1 MLGASKSI
9 WGFDPRSI
17 PGCSIWFDAADTST
31 ITTSGTNVTSWTNK
45 GSIPLI
51 AYPLTG
57 GLGTPVGGGTNSN
70 AYGGYMTS
78 GTSTVNGLNAV
89 SCPIQT
95 TYGMNSTV
103 TFPAQARAV
112 FAVYKATVLGSSSQY
127 LTFFGC
133 ATVTPNNQNG
143 MDNYIYYDGQSA
155 TLFAEVGA
163 GNGSVL
169 GASTA
174 AGTIPLNTTGMVCWV
189 QSAVSTG
196 SNFITLNGVSQSV
209 TTNAIASTYVTTPQ
223 YYFIGCSYP
232 QSCLLCEYIMI
243 NAEMTIPQR
252 QSMEGYLARKWG
264 ITLPTTHP
272 FYGTLPFN
280 RYFNPTDIPGC
291 SLWLDGADG
300 SSIVPSI
307 APGIVTSLTGNMN
320 AVISGVAQLPDG
332 NIVAT
337 DSGGNLI
344 KLITYPGGVVTVLAG
359 STEGSNNAT
368 GTSASFAY
376 PFGVAVLSNSTIVV
390 ADANNSMIRLVTYP
404 GAVVTTLAGNG
415 ARSAVNGTGTAATFN
430 IPQGVA
436 VLSDGNIVVADTFN
450 NMIRLVTYPGGVVT
464 TLAGQTTSGSAD
476 GTGTAASFY
485 YPIGIA
491 QLSNSNIVV
500 VDSVNNRIRL
510 VTYPGGVVTTLAG
523 QSTAGSNDGTGTAA
537 SFNRPNGVCQAPNGG
552 IIVTDGNN
560 NRIRLVTTSTYTV
573 NSGVVTTLAGSG
585 TGQFADGTGTAASF
599 FNPNGVAKLSNGNA
613 IIADTNNYRIRIMTI
628 MTTVTSGTWN
638 DKSGQSNTM
647 SGTAT
652 WSGSNMIFDGS
663 TSAFSNTTY
672 VFPSNAYS
680 MFGVYSNTTA
690 PAASAYMNAVYGSNG
705 YPMLGIYGSNKYVS
719 ARSVVANTGALST
732 TVGWAARIGGTGTDL
747 GRAVA
752 TDSSGNVLV
761 TGNFTSGSL
770 NFYNSSGVSNASLAS
785 AGTGSNSCFIGKYT
799 SAGAVSWAA
808 KIGGTLDDYGYG
820 IATDLNGN
828 VFVTGFYNSSP
839 VTVYDS
845 SGVSNA
851 SLANAGSSDIF
862 LVKYTSSGSFSW
874 AARMAGASLDSGRA
888 VATDSSGNVFVA
900 GHTSSLIL
908 YDSSG
913 VSNASIVSYSAFVA
927 KYTSTGSV
935 SWVVGMGGTGGINV
949 TIDSSGNVLV
959 TGNFTIAS
967 LKFYNSSGVSNASI
981 SNSGSSDIFI
991 AKYTSSGSFSW
1002 AVHIGGTGADYEYGV
1017 ATDSSGN
1024 VFVTGS
1030 YASTTLT
1037 FYDSSGVSN
1046 ASLSNSGV
1054 NDCFIAKYTSAG
1066 AVSWVAKIGGT
1077 GDDDGYGIATDL
1089 NGNVFVTGL
1098 YSAALTMYNT
1108 SGTAGATLGN
1118 VGGTYDGFVAKYTSA
1133 GAVSWAVQIAG
1144 AGADRPYGI
1153 TTDSSGNVLVTGSY
1167 ASTTLTFYD
1176 SSGVSNASLSTTGQ
1190 NVFIAKYSPDGYI
1203 TAPVPASSNV
1213 LVSATYA
1220 SSTFSP
1226 FVNGSNTSTLAGAT
1240 TATTGIYVG
1249 GPSNYFNGSIS
1260 ELLIY
1265 SSTLSAAQ
1273 RQQVEGY
1280 LIQKWGLSTQT
1291 ISNHPYKLIPPATSQ
1306 PPQFAEVTPGNWT
1319 RDWNPYLQS
1328 LIAKNNPT
1336 NATVIPTV
1344 SYGTGGPSLTPAL
1357 STQRYQG
1364 GVLAPNG
1371 NIYCVPN
1378 GATTSNVLI
1387 INTTTNAV
1395 SYGTSSLTP
1404 ALSTQ
1409 TYCGGVLAPNGNIY
1423 CVPNGA
1429 SNILIINTTTNAVSY
1444 GTSSLSPALSTQ
1456 GYQGGV
1462 LAPNGNIYCVPNGA
1476 SNILIINPSTNTVSY
1491 GSNSLTPALSGQ
1503 YYYGGVL
1510 APNGNIYCVPNGAAT
1525 SNILIINTT
1534 TNAVSYGTS
1543 SLTPALSTQTYYGG
1557 VLAPNGNIYCVPNG
1571 ASNIL
1576 IINTTTNAVSYG
1588 TNSLSPALSGQTYQ
1602 GGVLAPN
1609 GNIYCVPT
1617 GASNVLIINTTTNA
1631 VSYGTNSLTPALT
1644 GQRQIGGVLA
1654 PNGNIYCQPF
1664 LSSNILIISNAYT
1677 QNPSSNYCLSAY
1689 ANKL

>member
-280 RYFNPTDIPGC
+280 RYFNPTDLPGC
-291 SLWLDGADG
+291 SLWLDAAD
-300 SSIVPSI
+300 
-307 APGIVTSLTGNMN
+307 
-320 AVISGVAQLPDG
+320 
-332 NIVAT
+332 
-337 DSGGNLI
+337 
-344 KLITYPGGVVTVLAG
+344 
-359 STEGSNNAT
+359 
-368 GTSASFAY
+368 
-376 PFGVAVLSNSTIVV
+376 NSTM
-390 ADANNSMIRLVTYP
+390 NST
-404 GAVVTTLAGNG
+404 
-415 ARSAVNGTGTAATFN
+415 
-430 IPQGVA
+430 
-436 VLSDGNIVVADTFN
+436 
-450 NMIRLVTYPGGVVT
+450 
-464 TLAGQTTSGSAD
+464 
-476 GTGTAASFY
+476 
-485 YPIGIA
+485 
-491 QLSNSNIVV
+491 
-500 VDSVNNRIRL
+500 
-510 VTYPGGVVTTLAG
+510 
-523 QSTAGSNDGTGTAA
+523 
-537 SFNRPNGVCQAPNGG
+537 
-552 IIVTDGNN
+552 
-560 NRIRLVTTSTYTV
+560 
-573 NSGVVTTLAGSG
+573 
-585 TGQFADGTGTAASF
+585 
-599 FNPNGVAKLSNGNA
+599 
-613 IIADTNNYRIRIMTI
+613 
-628 MTTVTSGTWN
+628 TTVTSWS
-638 DKSGQSNTM
+638 DKSGLNNTM
-647 SGTAT
+647 TGTAT
-652 WSGSNMIFDGS
+652 WTGSNMTFNGS
-663 TSAFSNTTY
+663 TNAFSNTTY

-705 YPMLGIYGSNKYVS
+705 FPMLGIYGSNKYVS

-732 TVGWAARIGGTGTDL
+732 TVGWAARIGGTGTDS

-874 AARMAGASLDSGRA
+874 AARMAGASIDSGRA

-1291 ISNHPYKLIPPATSQ
+1291 VTGHQYKLIPPATSQ
-1306 PPQFAEVTPGNWT
+1306 PAQFAEVTPGNWA

-1328 LIAKNNPT
+1328 LIATNNPT

-1344 SYGTGGPSLTPAL
+1344 SYGTNSLSPAL
-1357 STQRYQG
+1357 STQQYYG

-1371 NIYCVPN
+1371 NIYCVP
-1378 GATTSNVLI
+1378 
-1387 INTTTNAV
+1387 
-1395 SYGTSSLTP
+1395 Y
-1404 ALSTQ
+1404 
-1409 TYCGGVLAPNGNIY
+1409 
-1423 CVPNGA
+1423 GA

-1444 GTSSLSPALSTQ
+1444 GTGGSSLSPTLSLQ
-1456 GYQGGV
+1456 AYGGGV
-1462 LAPNGNIYCVPNGA
+1462 LAPNGNIYCVPG
-1476 SNILIINPSTNTVSY
+1476 I
-1491 GSNSLTPALSGQ
+1491 
-1503 YYYGGVL
+1503 
-1510 APNGNIYCVPNGAAT
+1510 NGNT

-1534 TNAVSYGTS
+1534 TNAVSYGTGGP
-1543 SLTPALSTQTYYGG
+1543 SLSPALSTQYYVGGVLAPNGNIYCMPGNTSNILIINTTTNAVSYGTNGPSLSPALSTQVYYGGVLAPNGNIYCIPRSASNVLIINTTTNAVSYGTGGNSLSPALSAQRYIGGVLAPNGNIYCMPGNTSNILIINTTTNAVSYATGTNSLSPALSTQGYYGG

-1588 TNSLSPALSGQTYQ
+1588 SNSLSPALSGQTYQ

-1617 GASNVLIINTTTNA
+1617 GAL
-1631 VSYGTNSLTPALT
+1631 
-1644 GQRQIGGVLA
+1644 
-1654 PNGNIYCQPF
+1654 
-1664 LSSNILIISNAYT
+1664 NILIISNAYT
-1677 QNPSSNYCLSAY
+1677 QNPSSNYCLSAFV
-1689 ANKL
+1689 NKL

>member
-1 MLGASKSI
+1 MFCFKSTMLGASKSI

-280 RYFNPTDIPGC
+280 RYFNPTDLPGC
-291 SLWLDGADG
+291 SLWLDAAD
-300 SSIVPSI
+300 
-307 APGIVTSLTGNMN
+307 
-320 AVISGVAQLPDG
+320 
-332 NIVAT
+332 
-337 DSGGNLI
+337 
-344 KLITYPGGVVTVLAG
+344 
-359 STEGSNNAT
+359 
-368 GTSASFAY
+368 
-376 PFGVAVLSNSTIVV
+376 NSTM
-390 ADANNSMIRLVTYP
+390 NST
-404 GAVVTTLAGNG
+404 
-415 ARSAVNGTGTAATFN
+415 
-430 IPQGVA
+430 
-436 VLSDGNIVVADTFN
+436 
-450 NMIRLVTYPGGVVT
+450 
-464 TLAGQTTSGSAD
+464 
-476 GTGTAASFY
+476 
-485 YPIGIA
+485 
-491 QLSNSNIVV
+491 
-500 VDSVNNRIRL
+500 
-510 VTYPGGVVTTLAG
+510 
-523 QSTAGSNDGTGTAA
+523 
-537 SFNRPNGVCQAPNGG
+537 
-552 IIVTDGNN
+552 
-560 NRIRLVTTSTYTV
+560 
-573 NSGVVTTLAGSG
+573 
-585 TGQFADGTGTAASF
+585 
-599 FNPNGVAKLSNGNA
+599 
-613 IIADTNNYRIRIMTI
+613 
-628 MTTVTSGTWN
+628 TTVTSWS
-638 DKSGQSNTM
+638 DKSGLNNTM
-647 SGTAT
+647 TGTAT
-652 WSGSNMIFDGS
+652 WTGSNMTFNGS
-663 TSAFSNTTY
+663 TNAFSNTTY

-705 YPMLGIYGSNKYVS
+705 FPMLGIYGSNKYVS

-732 TVGWAARIGGTGTDL
+732 TVGWAARIGGTGSDS

-874 AARMAGASLDSGRA
+874 AARMAGASIDSGRA

-1291 ISNHPYKLIPPATSQ
+1291 VTGHQYKLIPPATSQ
-1306 PPQFAEVTPGNWT
+1306 PAQFAEVTPGNWA

-1328 LIAKNNPT
+1328 LIATNNPT

-1344 SYGTGGPSLTPAL
+1344 SYGTNSLSPAL
-1357 STQRYQG
+1357 STQQYYG

-1371 NIYCVPN
+1371 NIYCVP
-1378 GATTSNVLI
+1378 
-1387 INTTTNAV
+1387 
-1395 SYGTSSLTP
+1395 Y
-1404 ALSTQ
+1404 
-1409 TYCGGVLAPNGNIY
+1409 
-1423 CVPNGA
+1423 GA

-1444 GTSSLSPALSTQ
+1444 GTGGSSLSPTLSLQ
-1456 GYQGGV
+1456 AYGGGV
-1462 LAPNGNIYCVPNGA
+1462 LAPNGNIYCVPG
-1476 SNILIINPSTNTVSY
+1476 I
-1491 GSNSLTPALSGQ
+1491 
-1503 YYYGGVL
+1503 
-1510 APNGNIYCVPNGAAT
+1510 NGNT

-1534 TNAVSYGTS
+1534 TNAVSYGTGGP
-1543 SLTPALSTQTYYGG
+1543 SLSPALSTQYYVGGVLAPNGNIYCMPGNTSNILIINTTTNAVSYGTNGPSLSPALSTQVYYGGVLAPNGNIYCIPRSASNVLIINTTTNAVSYGTGGNSLSPALSAQRYIGGVLAPNGNIYCMPGNTSNILIINTTTNAVSYATGTNSLSPALSTQGYYGG

-1588 TNSLSPALSGQTYQ
+1588 SNSLSPALSGQTYQ

-1617 GASNVLIINTTTNA
+1617 GAL
-1631 VSYGTNSLTPALT
+1631 
-1644 GQRQIGGVLA
+1644 
-1654 PNGNIYCQPF
+1654 
-1664 LSSNILIISNAYT
+1664 NILIISNAYT
-1677 QNPSSNYCLSAY
+1677 QNPSSNYCLSAFV
-1689 ANKL
+1689 NKL

>member
-1 MLGASKSI
+1 
-9 WGFDPRSI
+9 
-17 PGCSIWFDAADTST
+17 
-31 ITTSGTNVTSWTNK
+31 
-45 GSIPLI
+45 
-51 AYPLTG
+51 
-57 GLGTPVGGGTNSN
+57 
-70 AYGGYMTS
+70 MTS

-280 RYFNPTDIPGC
+280 RYFNPTDLPGC
-291 SLWLDGADG
+291 SLWLDAAD
-300 SSIVPSI
+300 
-307 APGIVTSLTGNMN
+307 
-320 AVISGVAQLPDG
+320 
-332 NIVAT
+332 
-337 DSGGNLI
+337 
-344 KLITYPGGVVTVLAG
+344 
-359 STEGSNNAT
+359 
-368 GTSASFAY
+368 
-376 PFGVAVLSNSTIVV
+376 NSTM
-390 ADANNSMIRLVTYP
+390 NST
-404 GAVVTTLAGNG
+404 
-415 ARSAVNGTGTAATFN
+415 
-430 IPQGVA
+430 
-436 VLSDGNIVVADTFN
+436 
-450 NMIRLVTYPGGVVT
+450 
-464 TLAGQTTSGSAD
+464 
-476 GTGTAASFY
+476 
-485 YPIGIA
+485 
-491 QLSNSNIVV
+491 
-500 VDSVNNRIRL
+500 
-510 VTYPGGVVTTLAG
+510 
-523 QSTAGSNDGTGTAA
+523 
-537 SFNRPNGVCQAPNGG
+537 
-552 IIVTDGNN
+552 
-560 NRIRLVTTSTYTV
+560 
-573 NSGVVTTLAGSG
+573 
-585 TGQFADGTGTAASF
+585 
-599 FNPNGVAKLSNGNA
+599 
-613 IIADTNNYRIRIMTI
+613 
-628 MTTVTSGTWN
+628 TTVTSWS
-638 DKSGQSNTM
+638 DKSGLNNTM
-647 SGTAT
+647 TGTAT
-652 WSGSNMIFDGS
+652 WTGSNMTFNGS
-663 TSAFSNTTY
+663 TNAFSNTTY

-705 YPMLGIYGSNKYVS
+705 FPMLGIYGSNKYVS

-732 TVGWAARIGGTGTDL
+732 TVGWAARIGGTGTDS

-874 AARMAGASLDSGRA
+874 AARMAGASIDSGRA

-1054 NDCFIAKYTSAG
+1054 NDCFIAKYTSVG

-1291 ISNHPYKLIPPATSQ
+1291 VTGHQYKLIPPATSQ
-1306 PPQFAEVTPGNWT
+1306 PAQFAEVTPGNWA

-1328 LIAKNNPT
+1328 LIATNNPT

-1344 SYGTGGPSLTPAL
+1344 SYGTNSLSPAL
-1357 STQRYQG
+1357 STQQYYG

-1371 NIYCVPN
+1371 NIYCVP
-1378 GATTSNVLI
+1378 
-1387 INTTTNAV
+1387 
-1395 SYGTSSLTP
+1395 Y
-1404 ALSTQ
+1404 
-1409 TYCGGVLAPNGNIY
+1409 
-1423 CVPNGA
+1423 GA

-1444 GTSSLSPALSTQ
+1444 GTGGSSLSPTLSLQ
-1456 GYQGGV
+1456 AYGGGV
-1462 LAPNGNIYCVPNGA
+1462 LAPNGNIYCVPG
-1476 SNILIINPSTNTVSY
+1476 I
-1491 GSNSLTPALSGQ
+1491 
-1503 YYYGGVL
+1503 
-1510 APNGNIYCVPNGAAT
+1510 NGNT

-1534 TNAVSYGTS
+1534 TNAVSYGTGGP
-1543 SLTPALSTQTYYGG
+1543 SLSPALSTQYYVGGVLAPNGNIYCMPGNTSNILIINTTTNAVSYGTNGPSLSPALSTQVYYGGVLAPNGNIYCIPRSASNVLIINTTTNAVSYGTGGNSLSPALSAQRYIGGVLAPNGNIYCMPGNTSNILIINTTTNAVSYATGTNSLSPALSTQGYYGG

-1588 TNSLSPALSGQTYQ
+1588 SNSLSPALSGQTYQ

-1617 GASNVLIINTTTNA
+1617 GAL
-1631 VSYGTNSLTPALT
+1631 
-1644 GQRQIGGVLA
+1644 
-1654 PNGNIYCQPF
+1654 
-1664 LSSNILIISNAYT
+1664 NILIISNAYT
-1677 QNPSSNYCLSAY
+1677 QNPSSNYCLSAFV
-1689 ANKL
+1689 NKL

>member
-280 RYFNPTDIPGC
+280 RYFNPTDLPGC
-291 SLWLDGADG
+291 SLWLDAAD
-300 SSIVPSI
+300 
-307 APGIVTSLTGNMN
+307 
-320 AVISGVAQLPDG
+320 
-332 NIVAT
+332 
-337 DSGGNLI
+337 
-344 KLITYPGGVVTVLAG
+344 
-359 STEGSNNAT
+359 
-368 GTSASFAY
+368 
-376 PFGVAVLSNSTIVV
+376 NSTM
-390 ADANNSMIRLVTYP
+390 NST
-404 GAVVTTLAGNG
+404 
-415 ARSAVNGTGTAATFN
+415 
-430 IPQGVA
+430 
-436 VLSDGNIVVADTFN
+436 
-450 NMIRLVTYPGGVVT
+450 
-464 TLAGQTTSGSAD
+464 
-476 GTGTAASFY
+476 
-485 YPIGIA
+485 
-491 QLSNSNIVV
+491 
-500 VDSVNNRIRL
+500 
-510 VTYPGGVVTTLAG
+510 
-523 QSTAGSNDGTGTAA
+523 
-537 SFNRPNGVCQAPNGG
+537 
-552 IIVTDGNN
+552 
-560 NRIRLVTTSTYTV
+560 
-573 NSGVVTTLAGSG
+573 
-585 TGQFADGTGTAASF
+585 
-599 FNPNGVAKLSNGNA
+599 
-613 IIADTNNYRIRIMTI
+613 
-628 MTTVTSGTWN
+628 TTVTSWS
-638 DKSGQSNTM
+638 DKSGLNNTM
-647 SGTAT
+647 TGTAT
-652 WSGSNMIFDGS
+652 WTGSNMTFNGS
-663 TSAFSNTTY
+663 TNAFSNTTY

-705 YPMLGIYGSNKYVS
+705 FPMLGIYGSNKYVS

-732 TVGWAARIGGTGTDL
+732 TVGWAARIGGTGTDS

-874 AARMAGASLDSGRA
+874 AARMAGASIDSGRA

-1054 NDCFIAKYTSAG
+1054 NDCFIAKYTSVG

-1291 ISNHPYKLIPPATSQ
+1291 VTGHQYKLIPPATSQ
-1306 PPQFAEVTPGNWT
+1306 PAQFAEVTPGNWA

-1328 LIAKNNPT
+1328 LIATNNPT

-1344 SYGTGGPSLTPAL
+1344 SYGTNSLSPAL
-1357 STQRYQG
+1357 STQQYYG

-1371 NIYCVPN
+1371 NIYCVP
-1378 GATTSNVLI
+1378 
-1387 INTTTNAV
+1387 
-1395 SYGTSSLTP
+1395 Y
-1404 ALSTQ
+1404 
-1409 TYCGGVLAPNGNIY
+1409 
-1423 CVPNGA
+1423 GA

-1444 GTSSLSPALSTQ
+1444 GTGGSSLSPTLSLQ
-1456 GYQGGV
+1456 AYGGGV
-1462 LAPNGNIYCVPNGA
+1462 LAPNGNIYCVPG
-1476 SNILIINPSTNTVSY
+1476 I
-1491 GSNSLTPALSGQ
+1491 
-1503 YYYGGVL
+1503 
-1510 APNGNIYCVPNGAAT
+1510 NGNT

-1534 TNAVSYGTS
+1534 TNAVSYGTGGP
-1543 SLTPALSTQTYYGG
+1543 SLSPALSTQYYVGGVLAPNGNIYCMPGNTSNILIINTTTNAVSYGTNGPSLSPALSTQVYYGGVLAPNGNIYCIPRSASNVLIINTTTNAVSYGTGGNSLSPALSAQRYIGGVLAPNGNIYCMPGNTSNILIINTTTNAVSYATGTNSLSPALSTQGYYGG

-1588 TNSLSPALSGQTYQ
+1588 SNSLSPALSGQTYQ

-1617 GASNVLIINTTTNA
+1617 GAL
-1631 VSYGTNSLTPALT
+1631 
-1644 GQRQIGGVLA
+1644 
-1654 PNGNIYCQPF
+1654 
-1664 LSSNILIISNAYT
+1664 NILIISNAYT
-1677 QNPSSNYCLSAY
+1677 QNPSSNYCLSAFV
-1689 ANKL
+1689 NKL